1 MKGKQELEIKKKKKK
16 STFSK
21 QRRINYY
28 RRFEVYRFN
37 KEAKDG
43 GKFIFRE
50 VENTE
55 K

>member
-16 STFSK
+16 KISK
-21 QRRINYY
+21 QRRNYY

-43 GKFIFRE
+43 GNLIFSKAK
-50 VENTE
+50 NTE